1 MPYELDEKDH
11 RILGLLRSD
20 SRMSIRE
27 IAKYTNYRPSTIHQ
41 RIQRLIKN
49 NIIEQ
54 FTLKLNSKAM
64 NENFIV
70 FMFVATENVI
80 PNVAFSHKEIKE
92 VFGITGEYD
101 LLIKM
106 KFSGV
111 ESFNDFILKFRDTY
125 NLKKTVTMVA
135 TITLKEEL

>member
-1 MPYELDEKDH
+1 MSYELDEKDH
-11 RILGLLRSD
+11 RIIALLRKD

-27 IAKYTNYRPSTIHQ
+27 IAKETNYRPSTIHQ
-41 RIQRLIKN
+41 RIQRLIKS

-54 FTLKLNSKAM
+54 FTLRLNPKAM
-64 NENFIV
+64 KENFIV
-70 FMFVATENVI
+70 FMFVETDGVI
-80 PNVAFSHKEIKE
+80 PNTAFENGPVKE

-111 ESFNDFILKFRDTY
+111 ESFNDFILEFREKFKI
-125 NLKKTVTMVA
+125 KKTVTMVA